1 MHIFLKYGLSIS
13 IVGLLLTA
21 CDNRLNVQPAQSIEQ
36 SVALNTEQDV
46 QGTLVGAYDG
56 LGTSAAAQ
64 NGANL
69 YGGTIQYIGDLLGD
83 NRDVVF
89 GGSFATVDEIWRK
102 AVTTSNTIIRDVW
115 LNSYGTI
122 NRTNN
127 VLAVLNRVSEA
138 NRGNFEGQ
146 ARFIRGALYF
156 ELIKLF
162 AKNYNDGSPTT
173 NLGVPLVLT
182 PTNLISDADNRSRNT
197 VTEVY
202 AQVLDDLT
210 KAESLLPVAQTGF
223 FAPAV
228 PGATAGFATKGAAQA
243 MLARVYLQQQN
254 YAAARDAANR
264 VITAGTFTLSPTFA
278 GVFTDASPETI
289 FKIVVTDQDGT
300 NDMNTFYASALNQ
313 GRGDIRVQTKFRNL
327 YAANDLRGQFFN
339 RANQNTFTSKFN
351 DQYGDVPV
359 VRLAEMYLVRA
370 EANLRL
376 NTSVGATP
384 LADVNIIRARAGA
397 TALTAVTLPDI
408 LLERRLELAFEGQ
421 QLADIK
427 RTAGTVGTTAYNA
440 NNLVLP
446 IPQREIDT
454 NKQLVQNAGY

>member
-1 MHIFLKYGLSIS
+1 MTSFIKYGLSVSLI
-13 IVGLLLTA
+13 GLLLTA
-21 CDNRLNVQPAQSIEQ
+21 CDNRLNVVPAQDIEQ
-36 SVALNTEQDV
+36 SQALNTEQDV

-56 LGTSAAAQ
+56 LGDV
-64 NGANL
+64 NL
-69 YGGTIQYIGDLLGD
+69 YGGGIQYIGDLLGD
-83 NRDVVF
+83 NRDVLF
-89 GGSFATVDEIWRK
+89 GGTFATVDEIWRK
-102 AVTTSNTIIRDVW
+102 AVTTSNTVTRDFW
-115 LNSYGTI
+115 LDGYGTI

-127 VLAVLNRVSEA
+127 VLSALDKVDEA

-156 ELIKLF
+156 ELVKLY
-162 AKNYNDGSPTT
+162 AKSYNDGSPTA
-173 NLGVPLVLT
+173 NPGVPLVLT
-182 PTNLISDADNRSRNT
+182 PTGLVSEADNRPRNT
-197 VTEVY
+197 VAEVY

-210 KAESLLPVAQTGF
+210 KAESLLPTAQTGF

-228 PGATAGFATKGAAQA
+228 AGATAGFATKGAAQA

-264 VITAGTFTLSPTFA
+264 VIAAGTFTLAPTFA
-278 GVFTDASPETI
+278 GAFTDASPETI
-289 FKIVVTDQDGT
+289 FKIIVTDQDGT
-300 NDMNTFYASALNQ
+300 NDLNTFYASSLNQ
-313 GRGDIRVQTKFRNL
+313 GRGDVRVQTKFRSL
-327 YAANDLRGQFFN
+327 YAANDVRGQYFN
-339 RANQNTFTSKFN
+339 KAGQNTFTTKFN

-359 VRLAEMYLVRA
+359 VRLAEMYLTRA

-376 NTSVGATP
+376 NTSVGAAP
-384 LADVNIIRARAGA
+384 LEDVNAIRVRAGA
-397 TALTAVTLPDI
+397 TPLTAVTLADI

-427 RTAGTVGTTAYNA
+427 RTGGTVGTTAYDA

-454 NKQLVQNAGY
+454 NKQLVQNAGYF